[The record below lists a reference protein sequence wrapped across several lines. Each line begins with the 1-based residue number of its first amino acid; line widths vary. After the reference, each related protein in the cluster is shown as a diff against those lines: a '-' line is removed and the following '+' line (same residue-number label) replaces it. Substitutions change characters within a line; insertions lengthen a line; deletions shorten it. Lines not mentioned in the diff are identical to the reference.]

1 LELNVSK
8 TQFTQSTQV
17 KLPSGTTA
25 FRGMGTDGDIRYNT
39 TLNVFEGYQNGSWLS
54 LGAYLT
60 STQTINF
67 PSTAAN
73 ASSSSVFAVIG
84 ASVGD
89 AVLVGPPVSAA
100 TQGSYFGYV
109 SFSGTVTVRFNN
121 DGSGTFDPPSGT
133 FVIKILK

>member
-1 LELNVSK
+1 
-8 TQFTQSTQV
+8 
-17 KLPSGTTA
+17 
-25 FRGMGTDGDIRYNT
+25 MGTDGDIRYNT